1 MIGVVGSSFFFP
13 ILMFLISSRIF
24 AVLIRCKKMEIIR
37 FEGVYSSMHWSTVL
51 FSDINCK
58 GEMWYLERLLQYGQ

>member
-1 MIGVVGSSFFFP
+1 
-13 ILMFLISSRIF
+13 
-24 AVLIRCKKMEIIR
+24 MEIIR

-58 GEMWYLERLLQYGQ
+58 GEMWYLERLLQYGQWTYIE